1 MKRITGVIVGAVLLA
16 GGVAIYSQSGAA
28 DHGKEVYT
36 VQKCSLCHS
45 TDGSGKKSLVGVGTR
60 LKPDDIKKWIR
71 SPREMKS
78 DTTMKSYPNL
88 PGKDLDGLVAYLM
101 AL

>member
-1 MKRITGVIVGAVLLA
+1 MKRITGVIIGAILLASGAV
-16 GGVAIYSQSGAA
+16 IYSQNDAA
-28 DHGKEVYT
+28 NHGREVYT

-45 TDGSGKKSLVGVGTR
+45 TDGSGKKSLVGVGAR

-71 SPREMKS
+71 SPKEMKS

-88 PGKDLDGLVAYLM
+88 PEKDLDGLVAYLTT
-101 AL
+101 L